1 MAFILTVTRITTVRR
16 LPPVGLKATQPAWL
30 IKHTKVLKKD
40 EWAQRWLW
48 GVVIL
53 SVSRTNLPLPRAL
66 FCPSAGGGQTQ
77 DGLSIHGGRGDR
89 LWDDLQRLRVQ
100 LHAGLR
106 GHTHDEVRVGFNCL
120 QFYSLNVPSLTSFP
134 SNPRRRW
141 EGGDPGVANQKSPT
155 CLLLAPDLR
164 FHSFGFAA
172 RDFYHDLDPEEAQH
186 WLYFDKFKMKIH
198 STSVREIE
206 WKGPEIIM
214 FMI

>member
-16 LPPVGLKATQPAWL
+16 LPPVGLRATQPAWL

-100 LHAGLR
+100 LHTGLR

-120 QFYSLNVPSLTSFP
+120 QFYSLNVPFLNIISLQSTQALGGRRPWCGQSEESDLSAAGSWFAVP
-134 SNPRRRW
+134 QFWVCGSRLLPWPGPR
-141 EGGDPGVANQKSPT
+141 GGPA
-155 CLLLAPDLR
+155 LAIL
-164 FHSFGFAA
+164 
-172 RDFYHDLDPEEAQH
+172 
-186 WLYFDKFKMKIH
+186 W
-198 STSVREIE
+198 
-206 WKGPEIIM
+206 
-214 FMI
+214 